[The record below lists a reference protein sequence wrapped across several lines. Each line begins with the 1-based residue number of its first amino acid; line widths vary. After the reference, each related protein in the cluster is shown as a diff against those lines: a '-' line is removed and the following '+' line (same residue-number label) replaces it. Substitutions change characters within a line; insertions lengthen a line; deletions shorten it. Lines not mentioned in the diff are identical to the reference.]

1 LAAGAEDVQEIIAFV
16 AADTSSNETSG
27 SEIVWVY
34 SRLGG
39 FGGITFSDNGEL
51 TPRGRASGDNSD
63 SEWFDAGEDLDD
75 VFTAGENP
83 VRAMGT
89 DGIGVAYL
97 ATRPLGTFRITE
109 KFENVFDDDEDG
121 DDIISDIIAGISQ
134 EGFTFFG
141 VEPPG
146 RSEAIRINRLGVVA
160 PPSGSSDESN
170 RVIVG
175 SSQGAFWFNGST
187 IDTLAELQDGGNV
200 RGDAVQVIPQ
210 LVGQR
215 VLDIAVAGQYVALVT
230 ERRLL
235 VLERTSSGFRE
246 VINEP
251 ARGVVLGNFSRAFV
265 GRTTQNNLIVDA
277 VFISGTEGLTVVPIA
292 IVPVEEADER

>member
-1 LAAGAEDVQEIIAFV
+1 MQEIIAFV
-16 AADTSSNETSG
+16 AADTSSNGETSG

-51 TPRGRASGDNSD
+51 TPSGSESGDNSD

-160 PPSGSSDESN
+160 PPSNSSDESN

-187 IDTLAELQDGGNV
+187 IDTLAQDRGNV

-235 VLERTSSGFRE
+235 VLERAGSGFDE

-265 GRTTQNNLIVDA
+265 GRTTQNNLIVD
-277 VFISGTEGLTVVPIA
+277 VVLISGTEGLTVVPIA
-292 IVPVEEADER
+292 IVPAEER